1 MKLAHP
7 KGLLFIIG
15 GGEDKEGD
23 CTILAEFVRLAGGAG
38 RVSS

>member
-1 MKLAHP
+1 MRLAHP

-23 CTILAEFVRLAGGAG
+23 CTILAPTPESSP
-38 RVSS
+38 RVAPPEN